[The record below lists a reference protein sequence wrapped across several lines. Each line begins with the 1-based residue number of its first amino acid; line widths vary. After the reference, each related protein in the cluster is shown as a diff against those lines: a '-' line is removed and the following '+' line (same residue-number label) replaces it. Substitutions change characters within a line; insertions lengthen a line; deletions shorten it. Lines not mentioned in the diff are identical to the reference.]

1 MFMTTNK
8 HFPRRIPV
16 KIEAL
21 TDKVRYV
28 SIFVMSIFYVAVGLE
43 HIVRPSFFLQIFPP
57 FLPWAEEAVFWTGIW
72 EMALGVLLVI
82 PQTRRIGS
90 RATIALLV
98 LVYPANIFM
107 VFDPDV
113 RMLLGFT
120 RLDAWVRLFFQIPL
134 ILLAVWHGRQ
144 KKSPAFAI
152 LCSLLFPATV
162 LYFLTL

>member
-1 MFMTTNK
+1 MITNK

-16 KIEAL
+16 KIETL

-57 FLPWAEEAVFWTGIW
+57 CLPWAEEAVFWTGIW

-113 RMLLGFT
+113 RILLGFT

-134 ILLAVWHGRQ
+134 ILFAVWHGRQ
-144 KKSPAFAI
+144 KHSQAFAI
-152 LCSLLFPATV
+152 LCSMLFPATL